1 MDLGGRDITSVQY
14 QNANNSVQVTDEF
27 MRAVEDGGDFALRA
41 RTDGQ
46 VIETVNAR
54 GCSTRWPRLLGCA
67 DPGISTT
74 TPSTTGTPI
83 PRRAGSPHPIP
94 AVHELDKLVQP
105 GEPLRLLKF

>member
-1 MDLGGRDITSVQY
+1 M
-14 QNANNSVQVTDEF
+14 TDEF

-41 RTDGQ
+41 RTDGR

-54 GCSTRWPRLLGCA
+54 ELFDKMAKAVGSAPIPA
-67 DPGISTT
+67 FSTT

-94 AVHELDKLVQP
+94 AVST
-105 GEPLRLLKF
+105 